1 VFGRWEGSVVAVW
14 SPTARVSGFLID
26 SRGLI
31 ATDGQAVGAASLVEV
46 QVSSSVKVPGRV
58 LTADRPR
65 DVAIIWIDPSIVT
78 ASAPVPLP
86 CPPAPNPAVDDGD
99 EIAAIAMP
107 HLREKE
113 LESGEVTALR
123 PRVVE
128 TDLRLSFGGAGGPVF
143 NEAGEFIGLTSVP
156 AEVEASRAG
165 DVNVVRSVFVCEALA
180 ASLPKLAGAT
190 PPDATRLPI
199 ESTRVYPAV
208 ALDAAAKARAATAP
222 MLSSSDFDVVLLTP
236 PIVQAARERAGWSG
250 GRSVRTVEA
259 EARLGQLT
267 EFGAWSDYFRD
278 LSPVLIVRVTPKL
291 VEGFWKRL
299 GREAARTQG
308 AVLPPFKDFKT
319 SFGRMR
325 LSCGASELVP
335 LHPFV
340 LEHRVSDKNLIR
352 EGLYVFAPDAIG
364 PHCDNVVITLSPENA
379 QAKSETLTV
388 TRSVIDRI
396 WQDFAPYR
404 M

>member
-1 VFGRWEGSVVAVW
+1 
-14 SPTARVSGFLID
+14 
-26 SRGLI
+26 
-31 ATDGQAVGAASLVEV
+31 
-46 QVSSSVKVPGRV
+46 V

-65 DVAIIWIDPSIVT
+65 DVAIVWIDPRVVA
-78 ASAPVPLP
+78 ASSPVPLP

-143 NEAGEFIGLTSVP
+143 NEAGAFIGLTTMP

-180 ASLPKLAGAT
+180 AAVPKLAGAS
-190 PPDATRLPI
+190 PPEAVRLPV
-199 ESTRVYPAV
+199 ESTRAYPAV
-208 ALDAAAKARAATAP
+208 ELDGATRARAATAP
-222 MLSSSDFDVVLLTP
+222 ALSSSDFDVVLLTP
-236 PIVQAARERAGWSG
+236 PIVQAARERTGWSG
-250 GRSVRTVEA
+250 GRGVRTVET

-267 EFGAWSDYFRD
+267 EFGAWSDYFSD
-278 LSPVLIVRVTPKL
+278 LPPVLIVRVTPKL

-340 LEHRVSDKNLIR
+340 LEHRVSEKNVIR
-352 EGLYVFAPDAIG
+352 EGLYVFALDAIG
-364 PHCDNVVITLSPENA
+364 PHCDSVTMAVSAENA
-379 QAKSETLTV
+379 QATSETLTV
-388 TRSVIDRI
+388 ARPVVDRI

-404 M
+404 VM